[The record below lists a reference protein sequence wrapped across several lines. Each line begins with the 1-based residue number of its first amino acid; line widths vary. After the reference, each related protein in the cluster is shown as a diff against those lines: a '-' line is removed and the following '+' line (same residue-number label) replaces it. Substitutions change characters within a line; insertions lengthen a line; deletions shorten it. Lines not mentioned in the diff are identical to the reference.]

1 MLSAVA
7 MGLQGA
13 VGRAIRIP
21 GIPTIVITST
31 LTAIVG
37 TVAERVLA
45 RERPMLT
52 APTRQQIE
60 TFLVY
65 LAAVVTGFAVSRWLG
80 VMPFIPLAVIVT
92 LA

>member
-1 MLSAVA
+1 
-7 MGLQGA
+7 
-13 VGRAIRIP
+13 
-21 GIPTIVITST
+21 
-31 LTAIVG
+31 
-37 TVAERVLA
+37 
-45 RERPMLT
+45 MLT